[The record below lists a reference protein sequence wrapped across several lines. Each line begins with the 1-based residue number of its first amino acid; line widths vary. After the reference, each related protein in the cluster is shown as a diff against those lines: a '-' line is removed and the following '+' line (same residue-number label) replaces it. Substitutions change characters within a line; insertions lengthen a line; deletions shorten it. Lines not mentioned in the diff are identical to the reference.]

1 MRALLLRSRRIAVL
15 GIKTEAQTSQ
25 PAFYVPQYMQ
35 QAGYTIVPVP
45 VYYPEVRTI
54 LDQAVYRRL
63 AEIPT
68 HVDMVNVFR
77 RPQDLSAHTDD
88 ILAAKPEVVWFQ
100 LGIRND
106 EVAARLRKA
115 GITVIQDRCL
125 LVEHRRLL
133 G

>member
-68 HVDMVNVFR
+68 HVDMVNVRSEER
-77 RPQDLSAHTDD
+77 RVGKECVSTCRSRWSPYH
-88 ILAAKPEVVWFQ
+88 
-100 LGIRND
+100 
-106 EVAARLRKA
+106 
-115 GITVIQDRCL
+115 
-125 LVEHRRLL
+125 
-133 G
+133 

>member
-1 MRALLLRSRRIAVL
+1 MRISDWSSDVCSSDL
-15 GIKTEAQTSQ
+15 
-25 PAFYVPQYMQ
+25 
-35 QAGYTIVPVP
+35 TIVPVP

-77 RPQDLSAHTDD
+77 RTQDLSAHTAD

-100 LGIRND
+100 LGIRTD
-106 EVAARLRKA
+106 EVAARLCKA
-115 GITVIQDRCL
+115 GITVIMDRCL
-125 LVEHRRLL
+125 LVEHRRLDRKTVV
-133 G
+133 

>member
-1 MRALLLRSRRIAVL
+1 MRISDWSSDVCSSDLIAVL

-77 RPQDLSAHTDD
+77 RPQDLSAHIDD

-100 LGIRND
+100 QIGRASCR
-106 EVAARLRKA
+106 ERVCQY
-115 GITVIQDRCL
+115 V
-125 LVEHRRLL
+125 
-133 G
+133 